1 VLRGCLYE
9 GSLGHANDHE
19 QVSCQ
24 SACQSSPRTVACA
37 PGQVRPTDPQLVLA
51 AFPLCAS
58 RFGQPARRRHILLV
72 GPADRAKRV
81 GRPDPS

>member
-24 SACQSSPRTVACA
+24 SACQSSPGTVACA
-37 PGQVRPTDPQLVLA
+37 PVRGPTYRSTTGPGSLPA
-51 AFPLCAS
+51 MCS

-72 GPADRAKRV
+72 GPADRARRMA
-81 GRPDPS
+81 RPDPS